1 MALTPAAARAKN
13 EQELKDFFTC
23 YVADGSTRVFMAIP
37 AGREIPLGLHDYNPA
52 VSVRSVLTN
61 DQMKDMIRLAVT
73 AATMPQSVNPAMIA
87 AYLCELSEKLVVD
100 PINPLRDRMVVV
112 EENGMAR
119 VVVGSAL
126 PFDLQLMYD
135 NDHVNPFKPTAEFAH
150 LYINMLLG
158 FCAFPLR
165 SMGLTLQMKL
175 AEFVYRTMR
184 SFTLKVTVSRQ
195 HGPGCQ
201 YVSGL
206 ELIHRTMRYADY
218 KAGVVHKD

>member
-13 EQELKDFFTC
+13 EQELKDFFEL
-23 YVADGSTRVFMAIP
+23 YVADGSTFVFVTIP
-37 AGREIPLGLHDYNPA
+37 AGLEIPLGLHDYNPA

-61 DQMKDMIRLAVT
+61 DQMKDMIQLAVT
-73 AATMPQSVNPAMIA
+73 AATMPQSVNPVMIA

-100 PINPLRDRMVVV
+100 PINPLRDRMIVAEHAIASFVVI
-112 EENGMAR
+112 
-119 VVVGSAL
+119 SAL
-126 PFDLQLMYD
+126 PRDLQMMYD
-135 NDHVNPFKPTAEFAH
+135 SLVKPFKPTAEFVH

-184 SFTLKVTVSRQ
+184 SFSLKVIVSRPN
-195 HGPGCQ
+195 GPGCQ

-206 ELIHRTMRYADY
+206 DLIHQTMRYADY
-218 KAGVVHKD
+218 KAGVVHED